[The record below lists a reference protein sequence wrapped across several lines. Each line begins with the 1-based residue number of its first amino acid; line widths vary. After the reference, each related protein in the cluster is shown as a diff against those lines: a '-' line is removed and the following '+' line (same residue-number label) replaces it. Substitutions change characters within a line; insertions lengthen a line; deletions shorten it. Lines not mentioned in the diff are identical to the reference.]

1 MNEDIIK
8 QLNTPVLKSETSR
21 ADYADIDKNVDMSTQ
36 VQDINKGTTK
46 TKNVTTEDNPQNA
59 TTIDTAKEIKLT
71 LTKENTTKSATDSQ
85 WFYALKNDSNRSGYI
100 YNIDNDGNL
109 ITELQVNAWGDVHS
123 TENEY
128 IDEKQKQ
135 QIQKAIS
142 NSKKQI
148 DFLKQQEQLKEEIK
162 GYPELNETA
171 LRLFEPDKTLIRFK
185 NEKNQLRALLDPQVV
200 CWKRILLSIV
210 YLNKYDEFIEM
221 KNKGVISVKDLS
233 PFKSEDILIRLINDY
248 TIQNK
253 KLPSIQLA
261 FNVIKLPYSEEF
273 CKEYLLNEDEL
284 DYEIKKRYKTATENK
299 IKAMSEM
306 LKNYNGPIE
315 DIIKLANALMDSSR
329 PSILIDNFNDLQN
342 YLENKEEEI
351 KLSTG
356 IKELD
361 NKQFQLSKGK
371 ICSVFGY
378 TGSFK
383 TMFCTNVAYNNML
396 NGLNIVYL
404 SLEISKMEMY
414 INFLSRH
421 SYGYDKK
428 LSHSD
433 IKAGRITKDD
443 KDYLFNTIYQ
453 NFKDTLKRHL
463 IVYDETDISSNT
475 YHVFDKLLSQADK
488 EFIKNTGTGVDM
500 VIVDHLNLL
509 KFGNNGKLQNDYSAV
524 NHWMSYFRKNCIDF
538 VGQKK
543 QVAMLCACQSSR
555 EGYKDAKKHNGY
567 NLTSIAEGNE
577 IERSSTYVLSIY
589 TTENDREE
597 NRTQMQIL
605 KLRDE
610 APSEDLIPILLEPKY
625 YTFGIDKPT
634 SKVNEDKKDKYSDV
648 HNSAKNVN
656 KFHRDGNYEQ

>member
-1 MNEDIIK
+1 MNEDIMRK
-8 QLNTPVLKSETSR
+8 LNTPILKSQTSR
-21 ADYADIDKNVDMSTQ
+21 ADYANRDKNVDMSTQ

-46 TKNVTTEDNPQNA
+46 TKNETTEDNPQNT
-59 TTIDTAKEIKLT
+59 TTINIIDETKLPP
-71 LTKENTTKSATDSQ
+71 TKENTIKSATDSQ

-109 ITELQVNAWGDVHS
+109 ITELQVNSCGNVYS

-128 IDEKQKQ
+128 IDENQKQ
-135 QIQKAIS
+135 QIQKAIE

-162 GYPELNETA
+162 GYPELNEIA
-171 LRLFEPDKTLIRFK
+171 LQLFEPDKTLIRFK
-185 NEKNQLRALLDPQVV
+185 NEKNQLRAMLDPY
-200 CWKRILLSIV
+200 KMPLIRILLSMI

-221 KNKGVISVKDLS
+221 KNKSVISIKDLS
-233 PFKSEDILIRLINDY
+233 PFKSEDILVKLMNDY

-261 FNVIKLPYSEEF
+261 FNVIKLPYSAEF
-273 CKEYLLNEDEL
+273 CKEYLLNDEEL
-284 DYEIKKRYKTATENK
+284 DLEIKRLYNVSTESK
-299 IKAMSEM
+299 IKTMSEL

-315 DIIKLANALMDSSR
+315 NIVKLANAIVDSSR

-396 NGLNIVYL
+396 NGLNILYI

-433 IKAGRITKDD
+433 IKASRITADD
-443 KDYLFNTIYQ
+443 KNYLFNTIYP
-453 NFKDTLKRHL
+453 NFKDTLKNHL

-500 VIVDHLNLL
+500 VIVDNLNLL

-538 VGQKK
+538 IGQKK

-567 NLTSIAEGNE
+567 SLTSIAEGNE
-577 IERSSTYVLSIY
+577 IERSSAYVLSIY
-589 TTENDREE
+589 THENDRKE
-597 NRTQMQIL
+597 NKTQMQIL

-610 APSEDLIPILLEPKY
+610 ASDGELIPILLEPKY
-625 YTFGIDKPT
+625 YTFGIDKPIA
-634 SKVNEDKKDKYSDV
+634 KVNEDKKDKYSDI
-648 HNSAKNVN
+648 HNNAENVN
-656 KFHRDGNYEQ
+656 KFHRDGNHEQ